1 MVELPGLPAHSG
13 LVVALDEGRNVK
25 AGRTDR
31 TAAASS
37 PDSSAGSAPCQNR
50 DTVKEL
56 LQARRRR
63 VGGESQIADSPGGF
77 LLQEI
82 ADVVP
87 GGIHVGVEELLLH
100 AVEEIEVKVI
110 CPAARQLLFKYMFQ
124 VCPRLHVELGR

>member
-1 MVELPGLPAHSG
+1 M
-13 LVVALDEGRNVK
+13 
-25 AGRTDR
+25 
-31 TAAASS
+31 
-37 PDSSAGSAPCQNR
+37 
-50 DTVKEL
+50 
-56 LQARRRR
+56 ARRRR
-63 VGGESQIADSPGGF
+63 VGRESQIADPPGGF

-124 VCPRLHVELGR
+124 VCPRLHVELGCQEVAVPGIALRRGTVPSQSCGR